1 MAYGKRTGSRAT
13 TITLPQKKI
22 PRSREIIVSMPE
34 DVVTLLEAIKKPNMP
49 LSVVIAE
56 IVYKEVRAYV
66 AAQKLIE
73 EESKDP
79 SKIPEPKLA
88 KKEGSPVISVPKIVD
103 SKGRQ
108 IV

>member
-1 MAYGKRTGSRAT
+1 MPEKKKAIKRYRTVPV
-13 TITLPQKKI
+13 TLP
-22 PRSREIIVSMPE
+22 EEVA
-34 DVVTLLEAIKKPNMP
+34 TLMEAIKKPGLG
-49 LSVVIAE
+49 LSEVIAE

-66 AAQKLIE
+66 AAQKIIE

-88 KKEGSPVISVPKIVD
+88 KKEESSVISVPKIVD

>member
-1 MAYGKRTGSRAT
+1 MPEKKKAIKRFRA
-13 TITLPQKKI
+13 IT
-22 PRSREIIVSMPE
+22 VTMPE
-34 DVVTLLEAIKKPNMP
+34 DVVTLLEAIKKPSM
-49 LSVVIAE
+49 SVSEVVAE

-66 AAQKLIE
+66 AAQKIIE

-79 SKIPEPKLA
+79 NKIPEAKLVKA
-88 KKEGSPVISVPKIVD
+88 EGSPVISVPKIVD